1 MFFLIDDRR
10 TVPMSPSGKT
20 GGSSHNPGNFG
31 ADREKASSAGQK
43 GGQHSAGAKKEHS
56 GSGNFADNPEKASEA
71 GHKGGKA
78 SHKS

>member
-20 GGSSHNPGNFG
+20 GGSSHNPGSFG